1 MILLLKYRYSFYF
14 VKPKKFPFFK
24 WQYRAGAGAEAK
36 IMGKVEPDSNIFGS
50 ATLFFFFIFLFLC
63 LRGWFPPEP
72 EAALRSLSVFY
83 QLRLQVSLLAPVPAP
98 AQIKK

>member
-24 WQYRAGAGAEAK
+24 WQYRAGAGAGAK
-36 IMGKVEPDSNIFGS
+36 IMGKVDSTIFGS

>member
-1 MILLLKYRYSFYF
+1 MNKHLFLTPAQPIGTVPVFLMILLLKYRYSFYF

-50 ATLFFFFIFLFLC
+50 ATLFFFLYFSFFMPQ
-63 LRGWFPPEP
+63 R
-72 EAALRSLSVFY
+72 V
-83 QLRLQVSLLAPVPAP
+83 VSP
-98 AQIKK
+98 